1 MVPVYPLIGAGILVT
16 LYILLTLE
24 VAHRTIVA
32 LVMAGIVLLINVF
45 LGYSS
50 YTELLYSIDID
61 TILLLMSMMIMV
73 SILSETGF
81 FSLIASKILSKF
93 FNKPYKLAIVL
104 SGATALISAFID
116 NVTTV
121 LIISPIVIEI
131 CKKIKIDPR
140 PLLIMIV
147 FASNIGGTATLIGDP
162 PNILI
167 GSHAELGFMDFIYN
181 VAPAVLLVFLVYALI
196 IRLIFNKWFTEYKN
210 RLRKISIE
218 SIKYY
223 VCIDKRKLGKALI
236 PFLVVV
242 FLFTL
247 EDVLGYPPAVPAL
260 IGVGILFV
268 LVGRKIDI
276 EEVLHRVDWTTL
288 VFFIAMFIVI
298 KGVEKL
304 GLMESIAYGIVGFST
319 DHRILMLI
327 IVWVSAFISAF
338 VDNIP
343 FVMTM
348 LPVIDVIANN
358 VAYDITP
365 LYWALSLGS
374 CLGGNGTLIGAS
386 ANVVVAGIAEKHGYP
401 ISFRGFIKYGLSV
414 MVVTI
419 LVSTI
424 YLLVRYGGIM

>member
-1 MVPVYPLIGAGILVT
+1 MIPVYPLIGAGILIA

-32 LVMAGIVLLINVF
+32 LIMAGVVLLINIF
-45 LGYSS
+45 LGYGS
-50 YTELLYSIDID
+50 YTVLLNSVDID

-81 FSLIASKILSKF
+81 FSLIASRILSRL

-104 SGATALISAFID
+104 SGVTALISAFID

-131 CKKIKIDPR
+131 CERIRIDPR

-181 VAPAVLLVFLVYALI
+181 VAPAILLVFLVFALI
-196 IRLIFNKWFTEYKN
+196 IRIIFGKWFAEYREK
-210 RLRKISIE
+210 LRKISLE
-218 SIKYY
+218 SVKYY
-223 VCIDKRKLGKALI
+223 VSIDKKKLEKTLI
-236 PFLVVV
+236 PFLLVVL
-242 FLFTL
+242 LFTL
-247 EDVLGYPPAVPAL
+247 EDFIGYPPAVPAL
-260 IGVGILFV
+260 IGVGILFILIGKKV
-268 LVGRKIDI
+268 DI
-276 EEVLHRVDWTTL
+276 EEILHRVDWTTL

-298 KGVEKL
+298 KGVEEL
-304 GLMESIAYGIVGFST
+304 GLMESIAYGIIGFST

-327 IVWVSAFISAF
+327 VVWVSAFISAF

-386 ANVVVAGIAEKHGYP
+386 ANVVVAGIAEKHGYH
-401 ISFRGFIKYGLSV
+401 ISFGGFIKYGLSV
-414 MVVTI
+414 MIITI

-424 YLLVRYGGIM
+424 YLLIRYGAII